1 MKAKTIQGK
10 EVAIK
15 FFNKE
20 ATRHF
25 KQIIHEVDNLK
36 QLQHPNIARFYD
48 CYIIDGSFYCIVIEY
63 CAGGNLTEYIKIGV
77 WTDLDKIKLCQ
88 QIASGLA
95 YAHKKKIVHRD
106 LKPDNILIG
115 KDGVAK
121 ICDFGCS
128 TKM

>member
-1 MKAKTIQGK
+1 M
-10 EVAIK
+10 
-15 FFNKE
+15 
-20 ATRHF
+20 
-25 KQIIHEVDNLK
+25 
-36 QLQHPNIARFYD
+36 
-48 CYIIDGSFYCIVIEY
+48 
-63 CAGGNLTEYIKIGV
+63 
-77 WTDLDKIKLCQ
+77 DKIKLCQ

-128 TKM
+128 TQM